1 MKAHLL
7 LILIAAIVLTAVAS
21 PARAQTDAQMFADI
35 EVLKQRVNQLE
46 DQVRTLRQ
54 NADVVRAK
62 QEQTEKLLIQTSK
75 ATTELRGEQVTLDLR
90 LRTVEG
96 VIANQPTPPG
106 KQPSRDDPSP
116 KPADGQVLSLRA
128 PFTVKDGSGRVIF
141 KVDVTSGGQA
151 RAVVGNANASRVELG
166 LGAGGASVVGLY
178 DDSNKALSM
187 LVGDPKGSYLRVK
200 DNDQSASLGKIEGS
214 GLGLFMLKADKSF
227 GEFSADSKGFGIARV
242 FGNDGKAVG
251 GLFAGADGG
260 GLALTPAGGGKSA
273 VSLGVT
279 QTGGKVRVFAPGGG
293 KARAEII
300 AEGLTGVVNIFDSD
314 GATAVNI
321 ASVESKAGKIEI
333 GNGLGDIVVQAG
345 SQKNGRGMVTTGPF
359 EGGMAG
365 TMGAALKPASTIVGQ
380 MKSK

>member
-1 MKAHLL
+1 MVLL
-7 LILIAAIVLTAVAS
+7 TLDALVS
-21 PARAQTDAQMFADI
+21 PARAQTDPRAFAEI
-35 EVLKQRVNQLE
+35 EVLKDRLDRLENRVQTLQQNVDVLRAEKEQMSQL
-46 DQVRTLRQ
+46 
-54 NADVVRAK
+54 
-62 QEQTEKLLIQTSK
+62 LLQTSQS
-75 ATTELRGEQVTLDLR
+75 TNELRGEQAGLDLR
-90 LRTVEG
+90 LRTVEER
-96 VIANQPTPPG
+96 VFSQPTPPG
-106 KQPSRDDPSP
+106 KQPSRDDPP

-128 PFTVKDGSGRVIF
+128 PFTIKDGSGRVIF
-141 KVDVTSGGQA
+141 KVDVTSGGLA
-151 RAVVGNANASRVELG
+151 RAIVGNASGSRVELG

-178 DDSNKALSM
+178 DDSNKALSV

-200 DNDQSASLGKIEGS
+200 DNDQSASLGKIEGA

-251 GLFAGADGG
+251 GLFAGTEGG
-260 GLALTPAGGGKSA
+260 GLALTPTGGGKSA
-273 VSLGVT
+273 VSLAVT

-300 AEGLTGVVNIFDSD
+300 ADGATGVVNLFDSD

-333 GNGLGDIVVQAG
+333 SNGLGDIVVQAG

-359 EGGMAG
+359 EGGVAG